1 MVGLEVRSCSPKAD
15 FVLVSVNPGAGAR
28 SRGDQVARLQSLLR
42 EEGYQ
47 VQVTSDLLE
56 MQNLSAAAMAED
68 RLRVVVAAG
77 GDGTIGR
84 LLNETDPGIP
94 LTILPLGTENL
105 LSKYLSI
112 KANPESV
119 ANVIRQG
126 WTVDLDVGSA
136 NGTLFTLMLGCGF
149 DAEVVRRL
157 DNTRSGHIRHLSY
170 LRPIVETI
178 LNYDY
183 PQVEVSFPG
192 EGDGETVSSLS
203 ARWAFVVNLP
213 RYAGGLKLVPGAS
226 GTDGQL
232 DICTFQRGSFLHGL
246 RYLIGVVLGRHHD
259 WSDCDTLQAT
269 RIRLES
275 DQPVPYQLDGD
286 PGGELPVDV
295 EVVPGRMTVMV
306 PRQWIDSQQAG

>member
-1 MVGLEVRSCSPKAD
+1 MAGLEIRSPTPKAN

-28 SRGDQVARLQSLLR
+28 SGGDQVARLQGLL
-42 EEGYQ
+42 EQEGYQ
-47 VQVTSDLLE
+47 VQVTSDLAE
-56 MQNLSAAAMAED
+56 MQNLSAAAMDEE

-77 GDGTIGR
+77 GDGTIAR
-84 LLNETDPGIP
+84 ILNETAPGIP

-112 KANPESV
+112 KACPESV
-119 ANVIRQG
+119 AQLIHQG

-157 DNTRSGHIRHLSY
+157 DNSRSGHIRHLSY
-170 LRPIVETI
+170 LKPIVETI
-178 LNYDY
+178 LDYDY
-183 PQVEVSFPG
+183 PQIKVSFPG
-192 EGDGETVSSLS
+192 GEDGVTVSSLS
-203 ARWAFVVNLP
+203 ACWAFVVNLP

-232 DICTFQRGSFLHGL
+232 DVCTFRRGSFLNGL
-246 RYLIGVVLGRHHD
+246 RYLTGVVLGKHHH
-259 WSDCDTLQAT
+259 WSDCDTRQAT

-275 DQPVPYQLDGD
+275 DRLVSYQLDGD
-286 PGGELPVDV
+286 PGGELPVEV
-295 EVVPGRMTVMV
+295 EVLPGRMTVMV
-306 PRQWIDSQQAG
+306 PRPWIDSQQAV